1 MSGGRVNNNGAFA
14 LAEGHRLYRRRV
26 RQAEENHI
34 GAVNCLFAGRNILA
48 LFLIKPDNLSVLSE
62 EGVRGR
68 VTALTHL
75 LCAMPE
81 LRILALDSRESFQ
94 RNQEW
99 YRQRLEQEELPALR
113 ELLRQDSAHLDEI
126 QTTTASAR
134 EFVLVFRLDQQSG
147 ESDEVQLRQM
157 EKRIRDQGF
166 HVRLAEEQ
174 DVKRLLSV
182 YYQQD
187 VTTDRF
193 EDCDGERGVMDRG

>member
-1 MSGGRVNNNGAFA
+1 MNGGNA
-14 LAEGHRLYRRRV
+14 LNKKQKQELRQRQTARQLMGISQLTGHGIRTAEG
-26 RQAEENHI
+26 E
-34 GAVNCLFAGRNILA
+34 LA
-48 LFLIKPDNLSVLSE
+48 FFLLRPDNLSVLSS

-94 RNQEW
+94 RNQER

-147 ESDEVQLRQM
+147 EGNEVQLRQM
-157 EKRIRDQGF
+157 DKRIRDQCF
-166 HVRLAEEQ
+166 HVWLAEEQ
-174 DVKRLLSV
+174 AVKRLLAV

-193 EDCDGERGVMDRG
+193 EDYDGERWAREHG

>member
-1 MSGGRVNNNGAFA
+1 MNKKQKQELRQRQTVRQLMGISQLTGHGVRT
-14 LAEGHRLYRRRV
+14 AEG
-26 RQAEENHI
+26 E
-34 GAVNCLFAGRNILA
+34 LA
-48 LFLIKPDNLSVLSE
+48 FFLIRPDNLSVLSE

-134 EFVLVFRLDQQSG
+134 EFVLVSG
-147 ESDEVQLRQM
+147 WISRAERATRSSSARWKNESGTRASM
-157 EKRIRDQGF
+157 YGWRRS
-166 HVRLAEEQ
+166 RTS
-174 DVKRLLSV
+174 SV
-182 YYQQD
+182 CCRS
-187 VTTDRF
+187 TTSR
-193 EDCDGERGVMDRG
+193 M

>member
-1 MSGGRVNNNGAFA
+1 MNGGNA
-14 LAEGHRLYRRRV
+14 LNKKQKQELRQRQTARQLMGISQLTGHGIRTAEG
-26 RQAEENHI
+26 E
-34 GAVNCLFAGRNILA
+34 LA
-48 LFLIKPDNLSVLSE
+48 FFLIRPDNLSS

-94 RNQEW
+94 RNQER

-147 ESDEVQLRQM
+147 EGNEVQLRQM
-157 EKRIRDQGF
+157 DKRIRDQGF
-166 HVRLAEEQ
+166 HVWLAEEQ
-174 DVKRLLSV
+174 DVKRLLAV

-193 EDCDGERGVMDRG
+193 EDYDGERWAREHG

>member
-1 MSGGRVNNNGAFA
+1 MNKKQKQELRQRQTARQLMGISQLTGHGVRT
-14 LAEGHRLYRRRV
+14 AEG
-26 RQAEENHI
+26 E
-34 GAVNCLFAGRNILA
+34 LA
-48 LFLIKPDNLSVLSE
+48 FFLIRPDNLSVLSE

-68 VTALTHL
+68 VTALTPP
-75 LCAMPE
+75 AVRYAGAAYPG
-81 LRILALDSRESFQ
+81 AG
-94 RNQEW
+94 
-99 YRQRLEQEELPALR
+99 LPRVLSAQSGVVPPAAGAGGTAALR

>member
-1 MSGGRVNNNGAFA
+1 MNKKQKQELRQRQTARQLMGISQLTGYGVRT
-14 LAEGHRLYRRRV
+14 AEG
-26 RQAEENHI
+26 E
-34 GAVNCLFAGRNILA
+34 LA
-48 LFLIKPDNLSVLSE
+48 FFLIKPDNLSVLSE

-174 DVKRLLSV
+174 DVN
-182 YYQQD
+182 
-187 VTTDRF
+187 TDRF

>member
-1 MSGGRVNNNGAFA
+1 LNKKQKQELRQRQTARQLMGISQLTGYGVRT
-14 LAEGHRLYRRRV
+14 AEG
-26 RQAEENHI
+26 E
-34 GAVNCLFAGRNILA
+34 LA
-48 LFLIKPDNLSVLSE
+48 FFLIKPDNLSVLSE

-134 EFVLVFRLDQQSG
+134 EFVLVFRLDQQERATRSSSARWKNESG
-147 ESDEVQLRQM
+147 TRASMCGSR
-157 EKRIRDQGF
+157 RSRTS
-166 HVRLAEEQ
+166 
-174 DVKRLLSV
+174 SV
-182 YYQQD
+182 CCRS
-187 VTTDRF
+187 TTSR
-193 EDCDGERGVMDRG
+193 M

>member
-1 MSGGRVNNNGAFA
+1 M
-14 LAEGHRLYRRRV
+14 
-26 RQAEENHI
+26 
-34 GAVNCLFAGRNILA
+34 
-48 LFLIKPDNLSVLSE
+48 
-62 EGVRGR
+62 
-68 VTALTHL
+68 TALTHL

-193 EDCDGERGVMDRG
+193 EDCDGERGGVDRG

>member
-1 MSGGRVNNNGAFA
+1 M
-14 LAEGHRLYRRRV
+14 
-26 RQAEENHI
+26 
-34 GAVNCLFAGRNILA
+34 
-48 LFLIKPDNLSVLSE
+48 
-62 EGVRGR
+62 
-68 VTALTHL
+68 TALTHL

-157 EKRIRDQGF
+157 EKRSGTRASMYGW
-166 HVRLAEEQ
+166 R
-174 DVKRLLSV
+174 RSRTSSV
-182 YYQQD
+182 CCRS
-187 VTTDRF
+187 TTSR
-193 EDCDGERGVMDRG
+193 M

>member
-1 MSGGRVNNNGAFA
+1 M
-14 LAEGHRLYRRRV
+14 
-26 RQAEENHI
+26 
-34 GAVNCLFAGRNILA
+34 
-48 LFLIKPDNLSVLSE
+48 
-62 EGVRGR
+62 
-68 VTALTHL
+68 
-75 LCAMPE
+75 
-81 LRILALDSRESFQ
+81 
-94 RNQEW
+94 
-99 YRQRLEQEELPALR
+99 
-113 ELLRQDSAHLDEI
+113 LRQDSAHLDEI

-147 ESDEVQLRQM
+147 EGNEVQLRQM
-157 EKRIRDQGF
+157 DKRIRDQGF